1 MKKSDVRTQSI
12 QLKNINF
19 CVSSQFKKDT
29 CGQIRLER
37 GKSFTR
43 PGKKVK
49 RNEEKCLVIVNTY
62 LNKILV

>member
-1 MKKSDVRTQSI
+1 MKKSDVRAQSI

-19 CVSSQFKKDT
+19 RVSSQFKKDT

-49 RNEEKCLVIVNTY
+49 RNEEKCLEIVNTY
-62 LNKILV
+62 LKKILV